1 MRRNDS
7 INKFA
12 FLMGL
17 CSAFQIW
24 WSLSITEAIALVMFP
39 CILLDEYRYMKRNGI
54 TTYFWLAVLVVIGCA
69 ISCWVNH
76 CSFQQS
82 LRGLA
87 TTGIF
92 VCAIVVGHWM
102 LRKNLN
108 CYKWFLVGTAL
119 SCILNI
125 FIFQNA
131 AEVTGATGMAGGP
144 GGMAVA
150 EEIINNEY
158 LFLTRFG
165 PLSALPT
172 KAFYLHTPM
181 WWDVIIIGI
190 VGLLPILNSV
200 SGRSAALGTL
210 GFIGLLLL
218 GGKSMRT
225 MKRVTKHFIT
235 LLCLGIVFVFAAKAF
250 YSYAAKSGLMGDESL
265 KKYEDQTE
273 GGEDIL
279 SLLMGGR
286 MEVFCGLFACLDHP
300 IVGFGPW
307 AVDNDGYIDDYMAK
321 YGTDEDLR
329 IMAATEK
336 YRAGKARLI
345 PGHSHIIGFWLWY
358 GIFGLILWLYILYIL
373 FRFLRQDCYAIPQWY
388 AWLACAIPGFLW
400 DIFFSPF
407 GDRFSRPMFF
417 VAILLARA
425 VRLGKQPLPYEM
437 IREIEENERKRR

>member
-1 MRRNDS
+1 MRRNDNT
-7 INKFA
+7 NKFA

-17 CSAFQIW
+17 CSAFQVW
-24 WSLSITEAIALVMFP
+24 WSLSIAEAIALAMFP
-39 CILLDEYRYMKRNGI
+39 CILFEEYRYMKRNGV

-76 CSFQQS
+76 STFQQT

-87 TTGIF
+87 ATGLF

-102 LRKNLN
+102 LRKNMN
-108 CYKWFLVGTAL
+108 CYKWFLVGSAL

-125 FIFQNA
+125 FIFQNS
-131 AEVTGATGMAGGP
+131 AEITGATGMAGGP

-150 EEIINNEY
+150 EEIVNNKFY
-158 LFLTRFG
+158 FLTRFG
-165 PLSALPT
+165 SLSALPT

-181 WWDVIIIGI
+181 WWDVLIIGI
-190 VGLLPILNSV
+190 VGLLPILNST

-225 MKRVTKHFIT
+225 MKRVSRHFIT
-235 LLCLGIVFVFAAKAF
+235 LLCLGIIFIFAAKAF
-250 YSYAAKSGLMGDESL
+250 YSYAAKSGLMGEDSRA
-265 KKYEDQTE
+265 KYENQTKRGE
-273 GGEDIL
+273 GVL

-286 MEVFCGLFACLDHP
+286 GETFAGLFVCFEKP

-307 AVDNDGYIDDYMAK
+307 AVDTNGYIEDFIFK
-321 YGTDEDLR
+321 YGTDEDIKGVLVWK
-329 IMAATEK
+329 E
-336 YRAGKARLI
+336 YNPNRAPLLGA
-345 PGHSHIIGFWLWY
+345 HSYIFSYWLWY
-358 GIFGLILWLYILYIL
+358 GIFGLILWVYIIYVL
-373 FRFLRQDCYAIPQWY
+373 FRFLHQDCYAVPQWY
-388 AWLACAIPGFLW
+388 AWLVCSIPSVLW
-400 DIFFSPF
+400 NIFFSPF
-407 GDRFSRPMFF
+407 GDRFSNPMFF